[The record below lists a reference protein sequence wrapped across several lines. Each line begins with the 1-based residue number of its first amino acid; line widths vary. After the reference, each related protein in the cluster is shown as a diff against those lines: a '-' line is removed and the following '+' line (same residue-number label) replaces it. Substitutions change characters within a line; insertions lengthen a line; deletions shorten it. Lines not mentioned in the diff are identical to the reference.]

1 MLDLRALLRL
11 GARDKEQHMILDL
24 PTYEV
29 LDDRFYAVRG
39 DATLTTHYAG
49 CRWAEGPA
57 YFPAHRSVVWSDIP
71 NDRLL
76 RLDELSGTV
85 SVFRTPAGHPNGNT
99 TDAQG
104 RLITCEHS
112 NRRVTRTE
120 HDGSV
125 TVLADR
131 AGPNQR
137 FNSPNDVAVAAD
149 GSVWFTDASYGIDSD
164 YEGCRAP
171 SELDACYLFRVDP
184 ETGEARIMAD
194 GFQRPTGISFS
205 PDGSLLYVADSR
217 ANTIRR
223 FRVSHDNSLEGGE
236 VLVSGTAPS
245 LDSMRTDVEGRIWIA
260 CSDGVRCY
268 DPDGTHLGTIRT
280 PDAAANIVFGG
291 PRRNVLY
298 ICATTRLQSLML
310 ATSGAAHA

>member
-1 MLDLRALLRL
+1 
-11 GARDKEQHMILDL
+11 MILEL
-24 PTYEV
+24 ETYEV

-39 DATLTTHYAG
+39 DATLTTHYAR

-71 NDRLL
+71 YDRLL
-76 RLDELSGTV
+76 RFDELSGTV

-131 AGPNQR
+131 ARLNRR
-137 FNSPNDVAVAAD
+137 FNSPNDVVVAAD
-149 GSVWFTDASYGIDSD
+149 GSIWFTDASYGIDSD
-164 YEGCRAP
+164 YEGRRSP
-171 SELDACYLFRVDP
+171 RELDGCYVFRVDP
-184 ETGEARIMAD
+184 DTGEARIMAE

-205 PDGSLLYVADSR
+205 PDASLLYVADSR

-223 FRVSHDNSLEGGE
+223 FRVSHDHALGGGE

-280 PDAAANIVFGG
+280 PEAVANIVFGG

-298 ICATTRLQSLML
+298 ICATTRLHSLML
-310 ATSGAAHA
+310 ATNGACHV